1 MLVKVVGIS
10 APYILMIFVFVDAL
24 YPRQKTTT
32 IHVVAQSLTL
42 EGEAVMRQKTTT
54 RE

>member
-1 MLVKVVGIS
+1 MLVKAVDIC

-24 YPRQKTTT
+24 YPGQKTV

-42 EGEAVMRQKTTT
+42 EG
-54 RE
+54 